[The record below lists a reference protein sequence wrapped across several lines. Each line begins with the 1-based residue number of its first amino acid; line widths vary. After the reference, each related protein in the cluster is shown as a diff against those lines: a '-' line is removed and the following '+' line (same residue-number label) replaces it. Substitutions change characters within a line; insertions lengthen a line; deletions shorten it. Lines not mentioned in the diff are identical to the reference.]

1 VRLKPAGGYGKILK
15 NRRMAA
21 RFLAKGMFSVEK
33 RFSLSME
40 KIKTHFQYSW
50 WKYALIV
57 ILGVLGWNL
66 VHTVTRYQ
74 SPEHLK
80 VEFYYCG
87 FKAQSEKDINQLMDE
102 LHQTLLSDMEEV
114 TFTEMVLD
122 SDSYSEMTLFVRAVS
137 GEGDVYLLDKN
148 SYQRQGAGLMMDLTP
163 YVESGEIQVGDI
175 DLSGAYVKDP
185 DTGMKELAGIPAAS
199 LTKFQ
204 EYGLYHDG
212 MYLCMPVSCENVP
225 NAIKL
230 INYFLAEMK

>member
-1 VRLKPAGGYGKILK
+1 
-15 NRRMAA
+15 ME
-21 RFLAKGMFSVEK
+21 GMTSVEK
-33 RFSLSME
+33 RFPISMD
-40 KIKTHFQYSW
+40 KIKHHFQYSW
-50 WKYALIV
+50 WKYALILV
-57 ILGVLGWNL
+57 AAFLGWNL

-87 FKAQSEKDINQLMDE
+87 FKAPAEKDIDQLMDE

-137 GEGDVYLLDKN
+137 GEGDVYMLDKN